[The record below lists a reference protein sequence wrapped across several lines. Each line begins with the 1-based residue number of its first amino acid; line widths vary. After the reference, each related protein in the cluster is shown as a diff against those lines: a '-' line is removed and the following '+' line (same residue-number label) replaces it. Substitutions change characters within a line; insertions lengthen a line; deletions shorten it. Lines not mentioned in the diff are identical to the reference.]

1 MNTDKTLME
10 ISVVV
15 PSEEEAYWQRYPFGG
30 PVKRFNQRLLQELR
44 AGVLVPNHFEGASDS
59 SSYTDSYF
67 GLEEATQQCH
77 LFCNENRN
85 LAHAF
90 QLEPS
95 FIWKFQALK
104 RKLAMHPCKKM
115 LVLGV
120 GGGLEL
126 VLLRALWPN
135 AEIHALD
142 WASSCDRSILS
153 STDTSLIV
161 GNVFEELHR
170 LQHEYDIIF
179 SHHFI
184 EHLYKPLDLLSRL
197 NSLLLPYGH
206 LVSGL
211 PLLLE
216 SSAYRDMVRDMIYA
230 NKEIHLLDLS
240 FLDIGHPLKTS
251 REGLAVLLAK
261 AGFTDIS
268 YLSCPQMAVRSHKVS
283 SSSFDFE
290 QAEQLK
296 IYRNFVQP
304 IKDILSGLIEAMMAR
319 NVPGWKLLL
328 KAALSFEKRV
338 FRSASGP
345 LIANYAHDVLVIAT
359 TTTHFPTLGQ
369 LCIPSVI

>member
-1 MNTDKTLME
+1 ME
-10 ISVVV
+10 ISIVV
-15 PSEEEAYWQRYPFGG
+15 PYEEEAYWQRFPFGG
-30 PVKRFNQRLLQELR
+30 PVHRFNQRLLHELR
-44 AGVLVPNHFEGASDS
+44 AGMLAPNYLEGASHS
-59 SSYTDSYF
+59 SSYTDFYF
-67 GLEEATQQCH
+67 GLEEATQHCH
-77 LFCNENRN
+77 LFWTENRD
-85 LAHAF
+85 LAQAF

-95 FIWKFQALK
+95 FIWKFEALR
-104 RKLAMHPCKKM
+104 RKLAKHPCKKM

-153 STDTSLIV
+153 STDTRLIV

-184 EHLYKPLDLLSRL
+184 EHLYNPLALLSQV

-211 PLLLE
+211 PLMLE
-216 SSAYRDMVRDMIYA
+216 SSAYREMVRDMISA
-230 NKEIHLLDLS
+230 NKEIRLLDLS

-251 REGLAVLLAK
+251 RAGLAVLLAK

-268 YLSCPQMAVRSHKVS
+268 YLSCPQMAVRSIKVS
-283 SSSFDFE
+283 SSSLGSQ

-296 IYRNFVQP
+296 IYKHFVQP
-304 IKDILSGLIEAMMAR
+304 IKDILSGLIEAMMAS

-328 KAALSFEKRV
+328 KAALSLEKRV
-338 FRSASGP
+338 FRSASGSS
-345 LIANYAHDVLVIAT
+345 IANYAHDVLVIAT
-359 TTTHFPTLGQ
+359 TTTHRPTLDQ
-369 LCIPSVI
+369 P

>member
-1 MNTDKTLME
+1 MSTDKTLME
-10 ISVVV
+10 ISIVV
-15 PSEEEAYWQRYPFGG
+15 PSQEEAYWQRYPFGG
-30 PVKRFNQRLLQELR
+30 PVKRFNQRLLHELR
-44 AGVLVPNHFEGASDS
+44 TGVLVPNHFEGASDS

-77 LFCNENRN
+77 LFCNENRD

-95 FIWKFQALK
+95 FIWKFEALK

-184 EHLYKPLDLLSRL
+184 EHLYNPLGLLSQV
-197 NSLLLPYGH
+197 NSLLMPDGH
-206 LVSGL
+206 LVCGL
-211 PLLLE
+211 PLLLQ
-216 SSAYRDMVRDMIYA
+216 SSAYMAMVGDMISA
-230 NKEIHLLDLS
+230 NKEIRLLDLS
-240 FLDIGHPLKTS
+240 ILDIGHPFKTS
-251 REGLAVLLAK
+251 RAGLAILLAK

-268 YLSCPQMAVRSHKVS
+268 YLSCPQMAVRSMKVS
-283 SSSFDFE
+283 PSSLDY
-290 QAEQLK
+290 QQVEQLK
-296 IYRNFVQP
+296 IYKHFVQP
-304 IKDILSGLIEAMMAR
+304 IKDILSGIIEAMMAN

-328 KAALSFEKRV
+328 KAALSLEKRV
-338 FRSASGP
+338 FRSAAGAN
-345 LIANYAHDVLVIAT
+345 IANYAHDVLFIAT
-359 TTTHFPTLGQ
+359 TTTYCPAFEQ
-369 LCIPSVI
+369 L